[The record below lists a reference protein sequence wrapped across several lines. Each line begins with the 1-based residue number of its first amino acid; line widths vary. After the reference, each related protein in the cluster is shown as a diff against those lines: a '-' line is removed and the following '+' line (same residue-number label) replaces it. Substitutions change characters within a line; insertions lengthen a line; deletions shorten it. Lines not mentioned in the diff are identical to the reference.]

1 MQTWKTCQ
9 HANGGVCPVLIAT
22 DRHCH
27 ATKAQL
33 CQIFAPRHH
42 RCHKL
47 SITCQNTAFI
57 CIHTVIQDSSNPVFN
72 DIGAEFFPWP
82 IYRCHIISNPILSY
96 LAHIHIIRHIMIYN
110 DLYIYM
116 MWVDVIW
123 YDMIYYDYDYDMI
136 WLWLWYDVI
145 WYVFRYIQYVFLYPF
160 LSHSSETKHFAALCL
175 PGSDTKHRFH
185 TAAGAQTDQTS
196 DFRRLGP
203 LDAGDTVDSNTTHH
217 LSSPC
222 QILNVWLCMIYI
234 ETYNII

>member
-47 SITCQNTAFI
+47 SITCENTAFI

-110 DLYIYM
+110 DLYIY
-116 MWVDVIW
+116 DVNWCDMIW
-123 YDMIYYDYDYDMI
+123 YDIL
-136 WLWLWYDVI
+136 WLWLWYDMIMIMIWCDMICISVHTICISLSISISLIWDQAFCSSLSTWKWHQASLPYCSWSADGSNERFSSARSLGRWWHSGFKHHASPVI
-145 WYVFRYIQYVFLYPF
+145 TLSNFERLTMYDLY
-160 LSHSSETKHFAALCL
+160 
-175 PGSDTKHRFH
+175 
-185 TAAGAQTDQTS
+185 
-196 DFRRLGP
+196 
-203 LDAGDTVDSNTTHH
+203 
-217 LSSPC
+217 
-222 QILNVWLCMIYI
+222 W
-234 ETYNII
+234 NI